1 MQPDKEQ
8 SPSVTELKE
17 AIAEAL
23 RKAAE
28 QQARFIFIDDSE
40 VYADAVLGVLA
51 RVTRPTPDLGKDGE
65 LCDELREGCYTDGCS
80 ETKEQAAERLEA
92 LHAER
97 EKLREAV
104 GAFLIC
110 IHDLPKDSLARKAFS
125 HVENLSRAALS
136 IGEPLTDSSHGGEK

>member
-1 MQPDKEQ
+1 MPDKEQ
-8 SPSVTELKE
+8 SPSVTELV
-17 AIAEAL
+17 ATL
-23 RKAAE
+23 RGAA
-28 QQARFIFIDDSE
+28 RG
-40 VYADAVLGVLA
+40 L
-51 RVTRPTPDLGKDGE
+51 
-65 LCDELREGCYTDGCS
+65 CS
-80 ETKEQAAERLEA
+80 EDASNYIPRGVSAQTCLEAAARLEA

-110 IHDLPKDSLARKAFS
+110 IRDLPKDSLARKAFS